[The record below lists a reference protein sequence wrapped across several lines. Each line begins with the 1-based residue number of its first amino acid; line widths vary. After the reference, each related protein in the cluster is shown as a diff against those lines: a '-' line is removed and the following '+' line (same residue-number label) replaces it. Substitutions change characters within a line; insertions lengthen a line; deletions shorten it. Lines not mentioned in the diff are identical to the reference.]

1 MTLRLPGSDLQVHRQ
16 LACAPQFKTLACIV
30 VMSLADGPTAF
41 YLDNVEFQREGKK

>member
-1 MTLRLPGSDLQVHRQ
+1 LTLHLPGSERRVHRQ
-16 LACAPQFKTLACIV
+16 LLCAPQFKTLACVV